1 MALRFTFS
9 LADVMKLDEL
19 VKAHHRA
26 FLKASP
32 PQASHLA
39 RALTSITSCSR
50 ASQVPE
56 YSGLWKPKHHFATH
70 LAVEL
75 LRYGPLRGFW
85 CMSFEGFNKVVKQAT
100 ELSNYRNED
109 MFVLEHWMVKSAK
122 VLRRMRDESW
132 CSSGV
137 SDDSA

>member
-39 RALTSITSCSR
+39 RALGAALATATATTPSPSATATITAAAAA
-50 ASQVPE
+50 AS
-56 YSGLWKPKHHFATH
+56 ATH
-70 LAVEL
+70 HLLLSCITGSRVQRSVEAETSL
-75 LRYGPLRGFW
+75 CHASRGGIAALWTAERFLVHV
-85 CMSFEGFNKVVKQAT
+85 F
-100 ELSNYRNED
+100 
-109 MFVLEHWMVKSAK
+109 
-122 VLRRMRDESW
+122 
-132 CSSGV
+132 
-137 SDDSA
+137 